1 MSWDLKTGKLLRTL
15 TGHTGGICTLAIA
28 PNGQYLV
35 SGSEDKTI
43 KIWHWESG
51 EIRQTLSGH
60 KQTVRI
66 LAIHPNGQT
75 IVSGSDDKTVK
86 FWRII

>member
-1 MSWDLKTGKLLRTL
+1 MKTGKLLRTL
-15 TGHTGGICTLAIA
+15 TGHTVGIRSLAID

-43 KIWHWESG
+43 KIWHFESG
-51 EIRQTLSGH
+51 QLRQTLSGH
-60 KQTVRI
+60 KQTVRT
-66 LAIHPNGQT
+66 LAIHPHGQT